1 MDRFAV
7 LLNTSTDEVGQ
18 TANGLEYALDLDESG
33 KEVEVFFDGSATE
46 WPGELAANPE
56 HPVTEA
62 FEEAQERGLLAGAC
76 SACAGAFETTA
87 FGPLDRR
94 VTGVAAAVGAC
105 GIAVVAGLAYSAPTI
120 AAVAAGFAGPFGVVA
135 LRSAW
140 QWALP
145 AA

>member
-1 MDRFAV
+1 MPSAGEYELSVAHLREYGRAV
-7 LLNTSTDEVGQ
+7 
-18 TANGLEYALDLDESG
+18 
-33 KEVEVFFDGSATE
+33 
-46 WPGELAANPE
+46 
-56 HPVTEA
+56 EA
-62 FEEAQERGLLAGAC
+62 FELPV
-76 SACAGAFETTA
+76 ETTA

>member
-7 LLNTSTDEVGQ
+7 LLNTSTDEVGR

-76 SACAGAFETTA
+76 SACAGAFETTEEIETA
-87 FGPLDRR
+87 GIELLGDGDHGPS
-94 VTGVAAAVGAC
+94 VGELTDE
-105 GIAVVAGLAYSAPTI
+105 GFDLLTI
-120 AAVAAGFAGPFGVVA
+120 G
-135 LRSAW
+135 
-140 QWALP
+140 
-145 AA
+145 